1 MPQLHPAP
9 RTDTSSEACSLL
21 EESSTYR
28 LLVILQPPPGHSFI
42 PESTKQRRA
51 GRIRVELECLCSGEQ
66 LPGQECF
73 LHSSGGDL
81 PWHQDWYLLDTLCTG
96 SFLDAE
102 KVTRWLR
109 MLVPLAWRQ
118 LPYSSHWQLTALPS
132 RRKFYSPRHP
142 FGSLAFY
149 PPSVFPHWSQAC
161 KPLPVILP
169 YWMDIGYCIV
179 STP

>member
-42 PESTKQRRA
+42 PDSTKPWQAR
-51 GRIRVELECLCSGEQ
+51 RIRVVQECPCCREQ

-73 LHSSGGDL
+73 LHTSGGDL
-81 PWHQDWYLLDTLCTG
+81 PRDQDWYLRDTLCTG
-96 SFLDAE
+96 SCLDKE
-102 KVTRWLR
+102 KVTHWVQ
-109 MLVPLAWRQ
+109 MLVPSAWLL

-132 RRKFYSPRHP
+132 RSSCSFQLCGPSGLHGIIEMALAVQGG
-142 FGSLAFY
+142 GSGAHL
-149 PPSVFPHWSQAC
+149 S
-161 KPLPVILP
+161 LE
-169 YWMDIGYCIV
+169 
-179 STP
+179 